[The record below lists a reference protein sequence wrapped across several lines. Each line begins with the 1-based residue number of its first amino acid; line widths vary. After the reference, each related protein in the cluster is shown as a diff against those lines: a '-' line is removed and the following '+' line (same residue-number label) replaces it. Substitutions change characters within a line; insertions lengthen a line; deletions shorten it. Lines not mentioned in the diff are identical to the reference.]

1 MTGKRNFL
9 EKADK
14 SEIEIFPVVVG
25 EDNTVQYHCKGGG
38 GGGGGGDAILS
49 GQVISLDA
57 FVAVYYYNIKLYV
70 IFF

>member
-1 MTGKRNFL
+1 MKGKRNLL

-38 GGGGGGDAILS
+38 GGGDW
-49 GQVISLDA
+49 
-57 FVAVYYYNIKLYV
+57 
-70 IFF
+70 